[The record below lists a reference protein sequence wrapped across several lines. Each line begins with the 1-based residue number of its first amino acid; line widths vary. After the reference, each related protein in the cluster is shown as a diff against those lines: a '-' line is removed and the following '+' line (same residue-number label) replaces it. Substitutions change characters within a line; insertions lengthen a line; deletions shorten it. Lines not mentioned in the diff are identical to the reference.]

1 MLLIR
6 RFFSVF
12 LLFFYSQVLAQPAVD
27 QLRVLKAERKLQV
40 LSQGKVLREFSIALG
55 GEPKGRKTREGDGK
69 TPEGRY
75 SIGYRNERSGFYK
88 ALHITYPNA
97 TDITR
102 AKALGVSPGG
112 QIMIHGQKNR
122 LGWLAFISQ
131 RFDWTSGCI
140 ALNNSDMDILW
151 NLTPVGT
158 PIEIL
163 P

>member
-1 MLLIR
+1 MR
-6 RFFSVF
+6 
-12 LLFFYSQVLAQPAVD
+12 LLFNLIFLCLYIQVLAQPAVD

-40 LSQGKVLREFSIALG
+40 LSQGKVLREFSIVLG

-69 TPEGRY
+69 TPEGLY
-75 SIGYRNERSGFYK
+75 SIDYRNERSGFYK
-88 ALHITYPNA
+88 ALHISYPSVA
-97 TDITR
+97 DIAR

-122 LGWLAFISQ
+122 LGWLAFVSQ
-131 RFDWTSGCI
+131 HFDWTSGCI
-140 ALNNSDMDILW
+140 ALNNSDMDVLW
-151 NLTPVGT
+151 SLTPAGT